1 MVIGVIGRSTG
12 SDCNKMAGFNLL
24 NFYPSLQPVNGKM
37 PHDGQITFYFEPTG
51 NILYV
56 HFVTPF
62 DAFAMEQMVDEMIS
76 RRTAPLHNI
85 ITFNSDARTRFARML
100 LFAIQV
106 CHIVVMVE
114 TSNVFDTT
122 YLAIFRAMKTIR

>member
-1 MVIGVIGRSTG
+1 MIGVIGRSND

-24 NFYPSLQPVNGKM
+24 NFYPSLQPVNGKE

-62 DAFAMEQMVDEMIS
+62 DAFAMEQMADEMIS
-76 RRTAPLHNI
+76 KRTAPLHNI
-85 ITFNSDARTRFARML
+85 ITFNSHARTRFARML